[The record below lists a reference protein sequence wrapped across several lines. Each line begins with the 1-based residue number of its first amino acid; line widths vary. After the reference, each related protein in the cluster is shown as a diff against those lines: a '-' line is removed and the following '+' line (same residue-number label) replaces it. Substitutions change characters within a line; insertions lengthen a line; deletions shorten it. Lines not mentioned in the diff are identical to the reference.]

1 MAIGITAGSTTAE
14 LGAPSFVHAFFSTL
28 NAHCEPEGWGTRLPH
43 LMNGLYGG
51 RLAFADA
58 PAALAELRDA
68 KATLA
73 AIAPSQVVW
82 DIEDRAARPPWGTN
96 IAASITSLANYFV
109 SSSGRDVFSVLD
121 EALAA
126 SAREQRDAVIA

>member
-1 MAIGITAGSTTAE
+1 
-14 LGAPSFVHAFFSTL
+14 
-28 NAHCEPEGWGTRLPH
+28 
-43 LMNGLYGG
+43 MNGLYGG